1 MIRLVEG
8 MPAGTVGVEA
18 VGKVTED
25 DYRDVLVPAVTRA
38 LESKDVRLLYVL
50 GDDFDAYS
58 VSAMWA
64 DAKLWAGHM
73 QGWQK
78 IAVVTSHQWVHD
90 GVKAFS
96 WLMPGEVRT
105 YKPDEVEAAKAW
117 LAERNTG

>member
-1 MIRLVEG
+1 

-64 DAKLWAGHM
+64 DATLWAGHV
-73 QGWQK
+73 QGWLNATWPK
-78 IAVVTSHQWVHD
+78 VGSVVSIHV
-90 GVKAFS
+90 V
-96 WLMPGEVRT
+96 PRT
-105 YKPDEVEAAKAW
+105 QV
-117 LAERNTG
+117 LRHR

>member
-1 MIRLVEG
+1 

-25 DYRDVLVPAVTRA
+25 DY
-38 LESKDVRLLYVL
+38 
-50 GDDFDAYS
+50 
-58 VSAMWA
+58 
-64 DAKLWAGHM
+64 
-73 QGWQK
+73 
-78 IAVVTSHQWVHD
+78 QWVHD